1 MKRSCALLL
10 IMIVIAAGA
19 SDSSEPHLHQRHNKG
34 ATTATPPADD
44 QNLSRPVHVLARSMV
59 MRNTWRVANAL
70 VRAIKG
76 SVSLVVEAVRNGLSA
91 FRMREWQ
98 QRLLSC
104 PQHPQLVW
112 RASSVGDVERCNVS
126 DPDVERGLG
135 PGQDRNEALASEE
148 VCVRAVVC
156 AQPA

>member
-1 MKRSCALLL
+1 MQRSCAILLV
-10 IMIVIAAGA
+10 MIVIAAGT
-19 SDSSEPHLHQRHNKG
+19 SDITEPHLHHRHKKG

-44 QNLSRPVHVLARSMV
+44 QNLSRPVQLARRIV
-59 MRNTWRVANAL
+59 LTHPRRVANAL
-70 VRAIKG
+70 VRAAKG

-98 QRLLSC
+98 QRLLSS
-104 PQHPQLVW
+104 PRQPQLVW

-156 AQPA
+156 SQPA

>member
-1 MKRSCALLL
+1 
-10 IMIVIAAGA
+10 
-19 SDSSEPHLHQRHNKG
+19 
-34 ATTATPPADD
+34 
-44 QNLSRPVHVLARSMV
+44 
-59 MRNTWRVANAL
+59 MRNTWRVVNTL
-70 VRAIKG
+70 VRAVKG

-104 PQHPQLVW
+104 PHHPQLVW
-112 RASSVGDVERCNVS
+112 RATSVGGVERCKVS

-135 PGQDRNEALASEE
+135 PDQDCNEALASEE